1 MRCAT
6 HSGRAAAAL
15 LAVLL
20 GLPGSARARSC
31 GDPDAIATVLRLLS
45 DRLGLTG
52 ALTLTHI
59 RRAPSDPATGGPTC
73 EADIDGITDPPTIY
87 GRALDA
93 VRYWDE
99 IAPDAAA
106 PPSVGAR
113 LMPRGPPLPPDLTD
127 ATGPAR

>member
-1 MRCAT
+1 MKHVSHAGC
-6 HSGRAAAAL
+6 AAAAL
-15 LAVLL
+15 LALLL

-31 GDPDAIATVLRLLS
+31 GDPDAISTVLRLLS

-52 ALTLTHI
+52 ALSLTHI
-59 RRAPSDPATGGPTC
+59 RRAPSDPGTGGPTC
-73 EADIDGITDPPTIY
+73 EADIEGITDPPTIY
-87 GRALDA
+87 GRALDT

-99 IAPDAAA
+99 ITPDAAA

-113 LMPRGPPLPPDLTD
+113 LMPRGAPAPPDLTD

>member
-1 MRCAT
+1 MRQVSLPGC
-6 HSGRAAAAL
+6 AAAAL

-31 GDPDAIATVLRLLS
+31 GDPDAVSNVLRLLS

-52 ALTLTHI
+52 VLSLTHI
-59 RRAPSDPATGGPTC
+59 RRAPSDPVTGGPTC
-73 EADIDGITDPPTIY
+73 EADIEGITDPPTIY

-99 IAPDAAA
+99 TTPDAAGT
-106 PPSVGAR
+106 PSVGAR
-113 LMPRGPPLPPDLTD
+113 LLPRGAPLPPDLTD
-127 ATGPAR
+127 AAGPAR